1 MLVFAGSSAE
11 FAVNPFSEWLFY
23 TGKLL
28 ADPVGRFVSTLHYVR
43 RLIFASTD
51 AEHARSA
58 SDIRGIHTA
67 LEERRGR
74 AIPALAYRDVLFMN
88 LEYSVRAFPFVFG
101 RDLSVAE
108 KDEIV
113 RDFSV
118 AGELMAVQDL
128 PITFSDYLDIRAE
141 RYQAFVYT
149 EWTDR
154 LLRAYSRAIGSFHY
168 RFFLLPVYAGLIAP
182 EIRTILRL
190 RPHPNAWLFKALS
203 YPACRIGLSD
213 IFFSLFLPRRSYEA
227 IKGWGSSPA

>member
-1 MLVFAGSSAE
+1 MM
-11 FAVNPFSEWLFY
+11 
-23 TGKLL
+23 
-28 ADPVGRFVSTLHYVR
+28 
-43 RLIFASTD
+43 FASTP
-51 AEHARSA
+51 EEYARIA
-58 SDIRGIHTA
+58 GDIRGIHTA

-74 AIPALAYRDVLFMN
+74 VIPAVAYRDVLFMN
-88 LEYSVRAFPFVFG
+88 LEYSVRSFPFVFG

-128 PITFSDYLDIRAE
+128 PVTFSDYLDIRAE
-141 RYQAFVYT
+141 RYQAFAYT

-168 RFFLLPVYAGLIAP
+168 HFFLLPVYTGLIAP

-190 RPHPNAWLFKALS
+190 RPHPNTWLFRVLS
-203 YPACRIGLSD
+203 YPTCRLGLSD

-227 IKGWGSSPA
+227 IKGWGPSLV